1 MDFDKIFRLPPT
13 RRIYNAFPYRQKD
26 EAQVLYVEGCK
37 AVFDR
42 TIFYAES
49 GGQTFDTGTIEGCK
63 VNNVQKILGEYK
75 VVKNPRCANVPSVKV
90 NTRIVHEFD
99 HEPAFT
105 PGQTVVMKIDW
116 ERRYKI
122 MKNHTLCHFL
132 YYGITEAFAHHNED
146 LFLKGCAI
154 DEVKGGF
161 SLNNGIDNDLFEEIK
176 GRVCSSYLTP
186 SEITMT
192 PEPSN
197 DEVFYWECNGI
208 VIPCGGTHIENTSEL
223 AEFQISKKSGGKG
236 KTKIYIAEKSQDR

>member
-1 MDFDKIFRLPPT
+1 MDFDKIFQLPPT
-13 RRIYNAFPYRQKD
+13 HRTYNAFPYRQKD

-49 GGQTFDTGTIEGCK
+49 GGQTFDTGTIEGYK
-63 VNNVQKILGEYK
+63 VINVQKILGEYK

-99 HEPAFT
+99 REPALT
-105 PGQTVVMKIDW
+105 PGQKVVMEIDW

-132 YYGITEAFAHHNED
+132 YHGLTEAFAYHKED

-161 SLNNGIDNDLFEEIK
+161 SLNNGIDGDLFEEIK
-176 GRVCSSYLTP
+176 ERVYTAWIAP
-186 SEITMT
+186 AEIAMT
-192 PEPSN
+192 PEPTN

-208 VIPCGGTHIENTSEL
+208 VIPCGGTHVKNTAEL
-223 AEFQISKKSGGKG
+223 AAFDIGKKSGGKG
-236 KTKIYIAEKSQDR
+236 KTKIYINEKTSDR